1 MDLDGD
7 TAFLGDLAVGET
19 KTNTYEYTVPEGT
32 AAGTQIPNTAVVT
45 GTEDPEDPG
54 VPDPENP
61 RPVEDTDD
69 EEIRVVEDAEPD
81 IRVTKT
87 TDRHVYAPGE
97 TVEYTITVTNTGKV
111 DLTSV
116 SYQDLM
122 DMGRCL
128 HRRRLLGG

>member
-1 MDLDGD
+1 M
-7 TAFLGDLAVGET
+7 
-19 KTNTYEYTVPEGT
+19 
-32 AAGTQIPNTAVVT
+32 
-45 GTEDPEDPG
+45 
-54 VPDPENP
+54 
-61 RPVEDTDD
+61 
-69 EEIRVVEDAEPD
+69 VEDAEPD

-122 DMGRCL
+122 DMADVSIE
-128 HRRRLLGG
+128 GGY